1 MGSWRGK
8 RECSLERE
16 ERKELEVEWER
27 DYRDRRKPR
36 RKLGAFRLYILVYA
50 GGDTVTCAALVTPLH
65 VNSELI

>member
-1 MGSWRGK
+1 M
-8 RECSLERE
+8 
-16 ERKELEVEWER
+16 EWER

-36 RKLGAFRLYILVYA
+36 RKLDAFRLYILVYA